1 VRRRISA
8 EAASI
13 RLNNARVIVTGASS
27 GIGRA
32 IAIEFGRRGA
42 RLVLASRNRPA
53 LDGVAEA
60 INAQGGSAV
69 VIPTDLTEPGAA
81 ERMVKDAIVELGGI
95 DILVNNA
102 GVGMQAP
109 IADASSAD
117 VAALFG
123 LNVLAAAAAIRAVVP
138 SMRAQG
144 AGMVINISSI
154 AGRIVVPRIGYYSAT
169 KFALTAIGD
178 ALRMEEAH
186 RGIKVMNVF
195 PGTTRSSFGE
205 NRLGLRGRGAHQRL
219 PPVSA
224 EKVAR
229 KIANAVQRDQ
239 SSVYI
244 SWFPDRAGVAANWL
258 AGWAISAVLTRW
270 ARRAET

>member
-1 VRRRISA
+1 M
-8 EAASI
+8 
-13 RLNNARVIVTGASS
+13 RLKNARVIVTGASS

-32 IAIEFGRRGA
+32 LAVEFGRRGA
-42 RLVLASRNRPA
+42 RLALASRNRSA
-53 LDGVAEA
+53 LEEVAA
-60 INAQGGSAV
+60 SIKAQGGSAV
-69 VIPTDLTEPGAA
+69 VIPTDVTAPGAVEQMA
-81 ERMVKDAIVELGGI
+81 KDAIRELGGI

-109 IADASSAD
+109 IADGKSAD
-117 VAALFG
+117 VEALFA

-229 KIANAVQRDQ
+229 RVANAAEADL

-258 AGWAISAVLTRW
+258 AGWAISAVLRRW

>member
-1 VRRRISA
+1 M
-8 EAASI
+8 
-13 RLNNARVIVTGASS
+13 
-27 GIGRA
+27 
-32 IAIEFGRRGA
+32 
-42 RLVLASRNRPA
+42 LASRNRPQ
-53 LDGVAEA
+53 LEEVAA
-60 INAQGGSAV
+60 SIKAQGGSAV
-69 VIPTDLTEPGAA
+69 VIPTDLTAQGAA
-81 ERMVKDAIVELGGI
+81 ERMARDAIRELGGI

-109 IADASSAD
+109 IADGSSAD
-117 VAALFG
+117 VEALFA

-138 SMRAQG
+138 SMRTQG

-154 AGRIVVPRIGYYSAT
+154 AGQIVVPRIGYYSAT

-205 NRLGLRGRGAHQRL
+205 NRLGGRGRGAHQRL

-229 KIANAVQRDQ
+229 KIANAVGADLR
-239 SSVYI
+239 SVYI

-258 AGWAISAVLTRW
+258 AGWAISAVLRRW
-270 ARRAET
+270 ARRAQT